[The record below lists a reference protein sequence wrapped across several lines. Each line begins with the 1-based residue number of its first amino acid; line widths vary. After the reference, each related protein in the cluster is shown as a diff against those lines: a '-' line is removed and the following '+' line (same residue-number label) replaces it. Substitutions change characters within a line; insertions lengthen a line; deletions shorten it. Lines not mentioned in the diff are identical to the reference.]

1 MFTTN
6 RWFPSLLIIVLTF
19 PNGYKAQQ
27 APYQIL
33 NDVDDFIRDYNREA
47 AEMCNRVATNEWKYE
62 TNSSD
67 YNRRRMNEQQSVA
80 AKFECLSW
88 RRAASFD
95 VHHIFDTST
104 KKQLE
109 KILRHGKCGLDDD
122 KYHEINHVIN
132 VMKDAYK
139 SAKICPYRPNSN
151 VFSQGQSRSNDHVFS
166 PQGQGQT
173 TSHSFV
179 PPGQANSRGFIPHIP
194 GQITP
199 PIFGPQ
205 GQINPQIFG
214 PQGQG
219 QGYGQGQ
226 LQSQGHGQSQINS
239 RGFVPQGQSQVN
251 SDGFASQYNEQNKE
265 SQFASPYS
273 PPYLSY
279 CDLRLDPELTKIME
293 VSRNEEELLYIWAAW
308 HEKVGP
314 PLKNSFMRYV
324 DLANQAARIHGF
336 RDAGEQMRSVYE
348 DNDFYF
354 TVQDLWTQIQPLY
367 KKLFTFVRKGLVR
380 KYGETVVRRD
390 GPIPAHL
397 LGNMWGQ
404 NWKNILDI
412 IRPEMPETPDVTGE
426 MVRQG
431 YNALKIFQNAEEF
444 FTSMGLP
451 PMSPE
456 FWRNSMLSNNDNG
469 YIHCKASAWD
479 FCNNIDFRIKQCTQI
494 TVEDFINAHH
504 EMTHIQY
511 YMQYSNQPFVY
522 RDGPNPAFH
531 DAVAHAIGLSVGGP
545 VHLQRLGLLTSSIPT
560 STGNSLLNIEY
571 LLDLALDKLPFMAF
585 SIALEKWRWLVFEK
599 GPIGLNARW
608 WDLRMRY
615 QGLVPPTQRTNE
627 HFDAASKYHIV
638 SDQDYIKYFV
648 ASVLQFQIFSELC
661 RASGHVGP
669 LHTCDIYR
677 SREAGRMITELMQ
690 HGASLSSPEMMRML
704 TRGRTSRLSAQP
716 LLDYFRPLEVW
727 LEQQIRY
734 EPVVGWNSNI
744 ADVALFQFS
753 VSGDTSFKVSFGLIL
768 CTLLL
773 PRFF

>member
-6 RWFPSLLIIVLTF
+6 RRFLSSLMIILTC
-19 PNGYKAQQ
+19 NGYIAQQ
-27 APYQIL
+27 PPLRNI

-47 AEMCNRVATNEWKYE
+47 AEMCNRVATIEWKYE

-67 YNRRRMNEQQSVA
+67 YNRRRMNEQQSIA

-88 RRAASFD
+88 KRAASFD
-95 VHHIFDTST
+95 MYRLFDTST

-109 KILRHGKCGLDDD
+109 KILRHGKCGLDED
-122 KYHEINHVIN
+122 KYQEITHVIT

-151 VFSQGQSRSNDHVFS
+151 MFASQSQGQSRD
-166 PQGQGQT
+166 
-173 TSHSFV
+173 
-179 PPGQANSRGFIPHIP
+179 NS
-194 GQITP
+194 QV
-199 PIFGPQ
+199 
-205 GQINPQIFG
+205 FG

-219 QGYGQGQ
+219 PTTSHVYGPGPQGQGQ
-226 LQSQGHGQSQINS
+226 ITSHAFGPPIQGQIN
-239 RGFVPQGQSQVN
+239 PHA
-251 SDGFASQYNEQNKE
+251 FAPPQYNEQHTDP
-265 SQFASPYS
+265 QFVSPYT
-273 PPYLSY
+273 PPYMSY
-279 CDLRLDPELTKIME
+279 CDLRLDPELIKIME
-293 VSRNEEELLYIWAAW
+293 VSRNQDELLYIWAAY
-308 HEKVGP
+308 HEKVGS

-348 DNDFYF
+348 DNDLYF
-354 TVQDLWTQIQPLY
+354 TVQDLWARVQPLY

-380 KYGETVVRRD
+380 KYGETVIRRD

-412 IRPEMPETPDVTGE
+412 IRPEFPETPDVTGE

-431 YNALKIFQNAEEF
+431 YNPLKIFQSAEEF

-494 TVEDFINAHH
+494 TVEDFVNAHH

-511 YMQYSNQPFVY
+511 YMQYSGQPFVY

-531 DAVAHAIGLSVGGP
+531 DAMAHTIGLSVGGP
-545 VHLQRLGLLTSSIPT
+545 VHLQRLGLLSSPIPT

-585 SIALEKWRWLVFEK
+585 SVALEKWRWLVFEK

-608 WDLRMRY
+608 WDLRLRY
-615 QGLVPPTQRTNE
+615 QGIVPPTQRTHE
-627 HFDAASKYHIV
+627 HFDAASKYHII
-638 SDQDYIKYFV
+638 SDQDYIKYFI
-648 ASVLQFQIFSELC
+648 ATILQFQIFAELC
-661 RASGHVGP
+661 QASGHVGQ

-677 SREAGRMITELMQ
+677 SREAGRLISELMQ
-690 HGASLSSPEMMRML
+690 QGASLSSSQLIRML
-704 TRGRTSRLSAQP
+704 TRGKTSRLSAEP

-727 LEQQIRY
+727 LEQQIIY
-734 EPVVGWNSNI
+734 EPVVGWNSNL
-744 ADVALFQFS
+744 ADIALFQYS
-753 VSGDTSFKVSFGLIL
+753 ASAGTSFTISIGLIF
-768 CTLLL
+768 CTVLL
-773 PRFF
+773 PHFF